1 MSSDAEGRSPRQRW
15 RAPVI
20 GAVAGLSVAAAIVG
34 PSALADSGGGGG
46 AAGKTPAGAARVTVH
61 AVKERGAPAPGG
73 VPHQF
78 TDAVAQLVQAGTIT
92 AAQGRALDAQIA
104 TGSMNPDQM
113 VARGVLSAAQMA
125 KVNERLVAV
134 KRSLVAQAR
143 PQIPPAGAAAAKAA
157 CGTGAGSPP
166 AA

>member
-1 MSSDAEGRSPRQRW
+1 
-15 RAPVI
+15 VI
-20 GAVAGLSVAAAIVG
+20 GAVAGLAVAAAIVG
-34 PSALADSGGGGG
+34 PSALADSGSGSGG
-46 AAGKTPAGAARVTVH
+46 AAKAGAKVTAH
-61 AVKERGAPAPGG
+61 DVKQRGAPAPGG

-92 AAQGRALDAQIA
+92 AAQGRALDAQIE

-125 KVNERLVAV
+125 KVNDRLVAV
-134 KRSLVAQAR
+134 KKSLA
-143 PQIPPAGAAAAKAA
+143 PQGPPQTPPPGAAAAKAA